1 VQTTKPTRKESAELT
16 RRRLIEGTIEILR
29 REGVAAATTGRIAA
43 AAGLKQPTFYVHFSD
58 HDEIIEAAAAEIGQ
72 QVLDKLRLQITRFDP
87 ANVRGSLRN
96 AYVAMFAAFLS
107 EPELSRI
114 FLRHRTDDGTVLG
127 RVFGRFVDRARTQL
141 HEVVGN
147 FTKAGAAPVP
157 RAVVDANVELLVS
170 GVLGLLEALLE
181 GRLRDRAIAV
191 EAMAR
196 VTGAMLRPLYKPTRT
211 ESQGDRKTGRFSEQ
225 SSSPPPR
232 LPVQIL
238 RGLKD
243 SGH

>member
-1 VQTTKPTRKESAELT
+1 
-16 RRRLIEGTIEILR
+16 
-29 REGVAAATTGRIAA
+29 
-43 AAGLKQPTFYVHFSD
+43 
-58 HDEIIEAAAAEIGQ
+58 
-72 QVLDKLRLQITRFDP
+72 
-87 ANVRGSLRN
+87 
-96 AYVAMFAAFLS
+96 
-107 EPELSRI
+107 
-114 FLRHRTDDGTVLG
+114 
-127 RVFGRFVDRARTQL
+127 
-141 HEVVGN
+141 
-147 FTKAGAAPVP
+147 VP